1 MRIQE
6 WKAHPEFPVERECP
20 FRGCWEFELS
30 SGETTIPHRHDDGHE
45 IDIVLAGSGK
55 ITVGDVTRD
64 VTAGDVIFVP
74 ASVPHLIRNDGEE
87 LLRGLTI
94 ESVVP
99 EFTSSGVID
108 DLSIHD
114 LDELI
119 ESIPENLDVSGSL
132 QMIIR
137 LFDLAGYISEQIDE
151 SVGLDN
157 EQGFEALKQIE
168 VKVMDAVV
176 AISQQ
181 YQLNAYVGSP
191 DHPRF

>member
-30 SGETTIPHRHDDGHE
+30 PGETTIPHRHDDGHE
-45 IDIVLAGSGK
+45 IDIVLSGSGK
-55 ITVGDVTRD
+55 ITVGELTRD
-64 VTAGDVIFVP
+64 VRAGDVIFVP

-94 ESVVP
+94 ESVIP
-99 EFTSSGVID
+99 EFSSGGSID

-114 LDELI
+114 LDDLI
-119 ESIPENLDVSGSL
+119 AAIPEDLDVSGAL

-151 SVGLDN
+151 SIGLDN
-157 EQGFEALKQIE
+157 EQGYEALKQIE
-168 VKVMDAVV
+168 YKVMDAVV
-176 AISQQ
+176 EISHR
-181 YQLNAYVGSP
+181 YQLNSHAGSP
-191 DHPRF
+191 HHPRF